1 LVQVE
6 KEVEVG
12 GGGGVFCCV
21 LFLRKWFFMM
31 GIYGYIKVIY
41 GETILKVRYG
51 GQNDHFG
58 GGSVRGAKQ

>member
-1 LVQVE
+1 
-6 KEVEVG
+6 
-12 GGGGVFCCV
+12 

-41 GETILKVRYG
+41 GETILKVMYG